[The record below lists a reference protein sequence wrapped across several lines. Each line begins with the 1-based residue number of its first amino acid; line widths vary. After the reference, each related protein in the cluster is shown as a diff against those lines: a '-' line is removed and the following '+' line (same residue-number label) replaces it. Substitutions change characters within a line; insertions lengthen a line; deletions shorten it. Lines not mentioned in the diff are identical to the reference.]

1 MALKEPHQEVVGQRP
16 PPGGGRA
23 ATTGRSRFTTLL
35 SKWEAQLVVLL
46 ILAIIVC
53 SFLSPYFLDV
63 RNLFDM
69 TFNFMEKS
77 IMALPMTFI
86 IIAVGSVDLSIASTM
101 AMSAIAM
108 AIAFQAG
115 APMGLALLTGL
126 AVGTMGGLFNGFLV
140 GKARLPAL
148 VATLGTYALYR
159 GLGYSMLGDLTV
171 QGFPDWFNY
180 LGQGYILGTP
190 VPFALV
196 LFLVLALIF
205 GLVLHRTTLGRF
217 LYAMGQNEEACR
229 FSGVAVD
236 RIKVLLFALSGFMA
250 AVAGAV
256 MAARFGSTRADIGLG
271 FELDVITAVVLGGV
285 DIGGGSG
292 SMIGVVLALFLLG
305 LVRFGMSLLNIRG
318 QVQSIVVGLLL
329 ILAIL
334 LPELIPRLQERP
346 RRA

>member
-1 MALKEPHQEVVGQRP
+1 MAIKEPRQEVVGQRP
-16 PPGGGRA
+16 PPGRGPA
-23 ATTGRSRFTTLL
+23 PTTGRSRFAALL

-46 ILAIIVC
+46 LLAVVVC
-53 SFLSPYFLDV
+53 SFLSPYFLDA

-108 AIAFQAG
+108 AMVFRSG
-115 APMGLALLTGL
+115 APMGLALLVGL
-126 AVGTMGGLFNGFLV
+126 AVGTMGGMFNGFLV

-180 LGQGYILGTP
+180 VGQGYILGTP
-190 VPFALV
+190 VPFALG

-236 RIKVLLFALSGFMA
+236 RIKVFLFTLSGFMA

-334 LPELIPRLQERP
+334 LPEVIRRLQARP